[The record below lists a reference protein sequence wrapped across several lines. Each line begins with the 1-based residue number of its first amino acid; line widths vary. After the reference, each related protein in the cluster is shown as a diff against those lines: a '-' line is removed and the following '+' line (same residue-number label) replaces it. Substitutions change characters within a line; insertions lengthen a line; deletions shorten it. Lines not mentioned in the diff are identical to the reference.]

1 MSVADILRLDCRS
14 CENLVH
20 VYEELPS
27 PGEPIFVKDYYLCK
41 AKVFDLSLTR
51 EELERHYTNCSVR
64 AELAGGKLVHELLS
78 EADAINMAIS
88 QLLGE
93 RVEVVK
99 VDPRLAAGL
108 ASPCKAEIDFFTKM
122 DFLYNLLDF
131 EVKPLRRLVPMAK
144 PELKGVTL
152 LKKFLAEKGQ
162 SDEGAL
168 AFFEKVILVRDKTY
182 PAHRFDPKVVNVL
195 REMGLQYPVSNAEDW
210 QRNWEIVLRKCVES
224 FRSLRKALINIAK
237 MALIERQP

>member
-1 MSVADILRLDCRS
+1 MADALRLDCRC

-20 VYEELPS
+20 VYEEFPS
-27 PGEPIFVKDYYLCK
+27 SKEPIFVKDYYLCK

-51 EELERHYTNCSVR
+51 EELERHYANCPARV
-64 AELAGGKLVHELLS
+64 ELTGSKLVHELLS
-78 EADAINMAIS
+78 EADAMNMAIS

-93 RVEVVK
+93 KVEVVK

-108 ASPCKAEIDFFTKM
+108 ASPCKAEIDFFTKI

-131 EVKPLRRLVPMAK
+131 ERKPLCRLVSMAK
-144 PELKGVTL
+144 PDLKGVTL

-182 PAHRFDPKVVNVL
+182 PAHRFDPKVVEVL
-195 REMGLQYPVSNAEDW
+195 REIGLQYPASNAEDW
-210 QRNWEIVLRKCVES
+210 QRNWDIVLRKCVES

-237 MALIERQP
+237 TALIEHQP